1 MSLISELSNTL
12 AVVLAT
18 SDGRSLAP
26 LTDRRTLAAINFGG
40 SYRIV
45 DFVLANCLN
54 SRLRRVYVMAQYN
67 SFSLQNHL
75 RDGWSIFKSDL
86 GEFISPVTPP
96 IRDRAIAYSGSAHVL
111 FHNLYLLRGDPAEHV
126 LVASGEHVYRMDYA
140 AMLEAHFASGAD
152 ATVAGFRVD
161 GDIGNHADFRL
172 KVGTHGDVEAINRY
186 GEADGDGFW
195 SSMSVVAIRRG
206 VLVDLLET
214 AGEAGTRDLH
224 VEDLVRSWMLGRMRV
239 RGYEFGGPTGR
250 VSQDRYWRALGS
262 LDDYFHANMDLL
274 ELEPP
279 LDLYQT
285 DWPIRTHQRQQ
296 PPARTVPGR
305 SCTEG
310 ICVNSIIANGTV
322 ISGGGVNHSVL
333 SDGCRIE
340 DGATVEDA
348 ILFPGARVSDGA
360 RVQRAI
366 LDRDVVVPP
375 GVEIGFDGK
384 SDRDRFHVTPDGVAV
399 IPSDFVG
406 WGN

>member
-12 AVVLAT
+12 TVVLAT
-18 SDGRSLAP
+18 SDGRFLSP
-26 LTDRRTLAAINFGG
+26 LSSRRTVAAINFGG

-54 SRLRRVYVMAQYN
+54 SRLRRIYVMAQYN

-111 FHNLYLLRGDPAEHV
+111 YHNLYLLTGDPAEHV
-126 LVASGEHVYRMDYA
+126 LVTSGEHVYRMDYA
-140 AMLEAHFASGAD
+140 AMLEAHFSSGAD
-152 ATVAGFRVD
+152 ATLAGFRLD
-161 GDIGNHADFRL
+161 GDIGNHAEFRL
-172 KVGTHGDVEAINRY
+172 KVAPSGEVEAVNRY
-186 GEADGDGFW
+186 GEVDGEGYW
-195 SSMSVVAIRRG
+195 SSMGVVAIRRR
-206 VLVDLLET
+206 VLVELLET

-224 VEDLVRSWMLGRMRV
+224 VEDLVRSWMLGRMNV

-250 VSQDRYWRALGS
+250 VSQDRYWRQLTT

-274 ELEPP
+274 KLEPP

-333 SDGCRIE
+333 SDGCRID

-348 ILFPGARVSDGA
+348 ILFSGVTISEGARVH
-360 RVQRAI
+360 RAI
-366 LDRDVVVPP
+366 VDRDVVVPP
-375 GVEIGFDGK
+375 NTEIGFD
-384 SDRDRFHVTPDGVAV
+384 DARDRARFQVTPDGVVV
-399 IPSDFVG
+399 IPADFTD
-406 WGN
+406 WQ

>member
-1 MSLISELSNTL
+1 VSVISELSNTL
-12 AVVLAT
+12 TVVLAT
-18 SDGRSLAP
+18 SDGRSLSP
-26 LTDRRTLAAINFGG
+26 LSSRRTVAAINFGG

-54 SRLRRVYVMAQYN
+54 SRLRRIYVMAQYN

-111 FHNLYLLRGDPAEHV
+111 YHNLYLLTGDPAEHV
-126 LVASGEHVYRMDYA
+126 LVTSGEHVYRMDYA
-140 AMLEAHFASGAD
+140 AMLEAHFSSGAD
-152 ATVAGFRVD
+152 ATLAGFRLD
-161 GDIGNHADFRL
+161 GDIGNHAEFRL
-172 KVGTHGDVEAINRY
+172 KVAPSGEVEAVNRY
-186 GEADGDGFW
+186 GEVDGEGYW
-195 SSMSVVAIRRG
+195 SSMGVVAIRRR
-206 VLVDLLET
+206 VLVELLET

-224 VEDLVRSWMLGRMRV
+224 VEDLVRSWMLGRMNV

-250 VSQDRYWRALGS
+250 VSQDRYWRQLTT

-274 ELEPP
+274 KLEPP

-333 SDGCRIE
+333 SDGCRID

-348 ILFPGARVSDGA
+348 ILFSGVTISEGARVH
-360 RVQRAI
+360 RAI
-366 LDRDVVVPP
+366 VDRDVVVPP
-375 GVEIGFDGK
+375 NTEIGFD
-384 SDRDRFHVTPDGVAV
+384 DARDRARFQVTPDGVVV
-399 IPSDFVG
+399 IPADFTD
-406 WGN
+406 WQ